1 MRREEPV
8 ADEFREL
15 PGLPAYG
22 PMPLQFSSTGQG
34 MHREGFV
41 VEFLPDTEESWVGNF
56 QPGLTGYSIAI
67 THPDSRRVIVI
78 SGGEAYVVDPRA
90 KKVGEMFGG
99 AIEFVASV
107 PDIEALVFGNGLWF
121 EIIRADGSRSA
132 TRRISWDGMT
142 QLEVDGSRLRGEAYD
157 PLSESSV
164 PFEVNVLDA
173 THTGGSY
180 PRELAS

>member
-1 MRREEPV
+1 M
-8 ADEFREL
+8 AEFREL

-41 VEFLPDTEESWVGNF
+41 VEFLPGREDKWVGNF
-56 QPGLTGYSIAI
+56 QLGLTGYRAVVA
-67 THPDSRRVIVI
+67 HPDGRCFIVI

-90 KKVGEMFGG
+90 KKVEEVFGG
-99 AIEFVASV
+99 QIEFVALVSEI
-107 PDIEALVFGNGLWF
+107 DALVFGNGLWF
-121 EIIRADGSRSA
+121 DIVRPDGCRAT

-142 QLEVDGSRLRGEAYD
+142 EIAINGSRLRGQAYD

-164 PFEVNVLDA
+164 PFEVNLLDA

-180 PRELAS
+180 PRELTS